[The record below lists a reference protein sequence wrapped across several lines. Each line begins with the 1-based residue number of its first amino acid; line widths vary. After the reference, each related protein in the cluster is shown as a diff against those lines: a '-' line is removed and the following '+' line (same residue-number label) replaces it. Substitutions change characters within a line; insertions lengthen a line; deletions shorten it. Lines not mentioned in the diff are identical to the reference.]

1 MVFSH
6 DPASRPADDPF
17 EKKPVTD
24 YLQDQSPSL
33 GENDEIDWTAE
44 EEKKLVR
51 KYAALDLRAVPCH
64 ADAARLDMVV
74 MPLLV
79 LGFYALQL
87 DRGNMYVL
95 PLRSLCF
102 SY

>member
-1 MVFSH
+1 MVLFASH
-6 DPASRPADDPF
+6 EPASRPTAEPL

-33 GENDEIDWTAE
+33 SENDEIDWTAA

-51 KYAALDLRAVPCH
+51 KLDL
-64 ADAARLDMVV
+64 VV

-95 PLRSLCF
+95 SLRSRA
-102 SY
+102 SRIDAPTVEMP

>member
-51 KYAALDLRAVPCH
+51 K
-64 ADAARLDMVV
+64 LDMVV